1 MFNYIAVLLLLFFLK
16 KNGGAAS
23 MISDSINVNKFNQL
37 LYGYIFVI
45 HKVLNG
51 CENLEIH

>member
-1 MFNYIAVLLLLFFLK
+1 MNSDNY
-16 KNGGAAS
+16 
-23 MISDSINVNKFNQL
+23 DVNKFNKL
-37 LYGYIFVI
+37 LYSYLSVI